1 MCGRGLTERR
11 ALKVVGMSASSVRYQ
26 PAPDRNAEL
35 RQVILTLASRYRRYG
50 VGMIYLKVRQQGYEV
65 HHKRVE
71 RIYADAHRY
80 RFDAA
85 PARRGLGVRVS
96 RWCGLKLRTKSG
108 PWISCL
114 IAVRKVGP
122 SSV

>member
-35 RQVILTLASRYRRYG
+35 RQVILTLAYRYRRYG

-65 HHKRVE
+65 NHKRVE
-71 RIYADAHRY
+71 RIYAEAQLQIRRCTRKKVPVGARQPLVRPQAANEVWSMDFV
-80 RFDAA
+80 FDRSA
-85 PARRGLGVRVS
+85 
-96 RWCGLKLRTKSG
+96 
-108 PWISCL
+108 
-114 IAVRKVGP
+114 KVGL